1 MAHQVKEFKL
11 EGKLKGISDSQ
22 LQQHRDTLYAG
33 YVSKLNL
40 IEDEIKKAS
49 TEGTNP
55 TYSPLGELKRQE
67 IFATNGVFLHEAYF
81 GNLGGK
87 GGEATGRIGDM
98 IKEQWGSFEKW
109 LADFRAAGMAAR
121 GWVVMAYSYNDMK
134 LHNYSMDLHDKGA
147 AWNCALLLVLDV
159 YEHAYMI
166 DYGVKRAAY
175 LDAYFQNIDW
185 DVVNQRVAY
194 VTGGAAS
201 GSCCKG

>member
-1 MAHQVKEFKL
+1 MHQAKEFKL
-11 EGKLKGISDSQ
+11 EGKLKGISDNQ

-33 YVSKLNL
+33 YVAKLNL

-81 GNLGGK
+81 GNLGGS
-87 GGEATGRIGDM
+87 GGPATGKVAEM
-98 IKEQWGSFEKW
+98 INAKWGSFDKW
-109 LADFRAAGMAAR
+109 LADFKAAAMAAR
-121 GWVVMAYSYNDMK
+121 GWVIMAYSFNDMSI
-134 LHNYSMDLHDKGA
+134 HNYSMDVHDKGSVCNTA
-147 AWNCALLLVLDV
+147 NLLVLDV

-175 LDAYFQNIDW
+175 LDAFFQNIDW
-185 DVVNQRVAY
+185 DVVNERVKY
-194 VTGGAAS
+194 VTGGM
-201 GSCCKG
+201 

>member
-1 MAHQVKEFKL
+1 MPHVAKEFKL

-33 YVSKLNL
+33 YVAKLNL
-40 IEDEIKKAS
+40 IEDEITKAS

-81 GNLGGK
+81 GNLGGA
-87 GGEATGRIGDM
+87 GGPATGRVADM
-98 IKEQWGSFEKW
+98 IQERWGSFEKW
-109 LADFRAAGMAAR
+109 QADFKAAGMAAR
-121 GWVVMAYSYNDMK
+121 GWVVLGFSFNDMK
-134 LHNYSMDLHDKGA
+134 LHNYSLDAHDKGMA
-147 AWNCALLLVLDV
+147 CNTALLLVLDV

-185 DVVNQRVAY
+185 AVVNKRADFIQPP
-194 VTGGAAS
+194 
-201 GSCCKG
+201 K

>member
-1 MAHQVKEFKL
+1 MHQAKEFKL
-11 EGKLKGISDSQ
+11 EGKLKGISDNQ

-33 YVSKLNL
+33 YVAKLNL

-81 GNLGGK
+81 GNLGGS
-87 GGEATGRIGDM
+87 GGPATGKVAEM
-98 IKEQWGSFEKW
+98 INAKWGSFDKW
-109 LADFRAAGMAAR
+109 LADFKAAAMAAR
-121 GWVVMAYSYNDMK
+121 GWVIMAYSFNDMSI
-134 LHNYSMDLHDKGA
+134 HNYSMDVHDKGSVCNTA
-147 AWNCALLLVLDV
+147 NLLVLDV

-175 LDAYFQNIDW
+175 LDAFFQNINW
-185 DVVNQRVAY
+185 DVVNERVKY
-194 VTGGAAS
+194 VTGGM
-201 GSCCKG
+201 

>member
-1 MAHQVKEFKL
+1 MHQAKEFKL
-11 EGKLKGISDSQ
+11 EGKLKGISDNQ

-33 YVSKLNL
+33 YVAKLNL

-81 GNLGGK
+81 GNLGGS
-87 GGEATGRIGDM
+87 GGPATGKVAEM
-98 IKEQWGSFEKW
+98 INAKWGSFDKW
-109 LADFRAAGMAAR
+109 LADFKAAGMAAR
-121 GWVVMAYSYNDMK
+121 GWVVMAYSFNDMSI
-134 LHNYSMDLHDKGA
+134 HNYSMDVHDKGSVCNTA
-147 AWNCALLLVLDV
+147 SLLVLDV

-175 LDAYFQNIDW
+175 LDAFMQNINW
-185 DVVNQRVAY
+185 DVVNERVKY
-194 VTGGAAS
+194 VTGGM
-201 GSCCKG
+201 

>member
-1 MAHQVKEFKL
+1 MHQAKEFKL
-11 EGKLKGISDSQ
+11 EGKLKGISDNQ

-33 YVSKLNL
+33 YVAKLNL

-55 TYSPLGELKRQE
+55 TYSVLGELKRQE

-87 GGEATGRIGDM
+87 GGAAAGKIGEM
-98 IKEQWGSFEKW
+98 IKERWGSFEKW

-121 GWVVMAYSYNDMK
+121 GWVVLAFSFNDMS
-134 LHNYSMDLHDKGA
+134 LHNYSMDVHDKGSVCNTA
-147 AWNCALLLVLDV
+147 ILLVMDV

-175 LDAYFQNIDW
+175 LDAFFQNIDW
-185 DVVNQRVAY
+185 DVVNERVKY
-194 VTGGAAS
+194 VTGGGAM
-201 GSCCKG
+201 

>member
-1 MAHQVKEFKL
+1 LKREEFMHQAKEYKL
-11 EGKLKGISDSQ
+11 EGRLKGISDNQ

-33 YVSKLNL
+33 YVAKLNI

-81 GNLGGK
+81 GNLGGS
-87 GGEATGRIGDM
+87 GGPATGKVAEM
-98 IKEQWGSFEKW
+98 INAKWGSFDKW
-109 LADFRAAGMAAR
+109 LADFKAAGMAAR
-121 GWVVMAYSYNDMK
+121 GWVIMAYSFNDMSI
-134 LHNYSMDLHDKGA
+134 HNYSMDVHDKGSVCNTA
-147 AWNCALLLVLDV
+147 NLLVLDV

-175 LDAYFQNIDW
+175 LDAFLQNINW
-185 DVVNQRVAY
+185 DVVNERVKY
-194 VTGGAAS
+194 VTGGM
-201 GSCCKG
+201 

>member
-1 MAHQVKEFKL
+1 MHQAKEFKL
-11 EGKLKGISDSQ
+11 EGKLKGISDNQ

-33 YVSKLNL
+33 YVAKLNL

-81 GNLGGK
+81 GNLGGS
-87 GGEATGRIGDM
+87 GGPATGKVAEM
-98 IKEQWGSFEKW
+98 INAKWGSFDKW
-109 LADFRAAGMAAR
+109 LADFKAAGMAAR
-121 GWVVMAYSYNDMK
+121 GWVIMAYSFNDMSI
-134 LHNYSMDLHDKGA
+134 HNYSMDVHDKGMA
-147 AWNCALLLVLDV
+147 CNTALLLVLDV

-175 LDAYFQNIDW
+175 LDAFFQNIDW
-185 DVVNQRVAY
+185 DVVNTRVNY
-194 VTGGAAS
+194 VAPANA
-201 GSCCKG
+201 CKS

>member
-1 MAHQVKEFKL
+1 MYQVKEFKL

-33 YVSKLNL
+33 YVAKLNL
-40 IEDEIKKAS
+40 IEEEIKKAS

-81 GNLGGK
+81 GNLGGS
-87 GGEATGRIGDM
+87 GGPATGKIAEM
-98 IKEQWGSFEKW
+98 INAKWGSFDKW
-109 LADFRAAGMAAR
+109 LADFKAAAMAAR
-121 GWVVMAYSYNDMK
+121 GWVVMAFSFNDMS
-134 LHNYSMDLHDKGA
+134 LHNYSMDVHDKGSVC
-147 AWNCALLLVLDV
+147 NTALLLVLDV

-185 DVVNQRVAY
+185 NVVNQRVGF
-194 VTGGAAS
+194 VTGG
-201 GSCCKG
+201 K

>member
-1 MAHQVKEFKL
+1 MPHKVKEFKL
-11 EGKLKGISDSQ
+11 EGRLKGISDSQ

-33 YVSKLNL
+33 YVAKLNI

-81 GNLGGK
+81 GNLGG
-87 GGEATGRIGDM
+87 GGGPATGKVADM
-98 IKEQWGSFEKW
+98 VAAQWGSFEKW
-109 LADFRAAGMAAR
+109 LADFKAAGMAAR
-121 GWVVMAYSYNDMK
+121 GWVVMAYSFNDNS
-134 LHNYSMDLHDKGA
+134 LHNYSMDVHDKGCV
-147 AWNCALLLVLDV
+147 WSSIPLLVLDV

-185 DVVNQRVAY
+185 GVVNKRLDTTMKIEAMISK
-194 VTGGAAS
+194 AA
-201 GSCCKG
+201 

>member
-1 MAHQVKEFKL
+1 MKREEFMHQAKEYKL
-11 EGKLKGISDSQ
+11 EGRLKGISDNQ

-33 YVSKLNL
+33 YVAKLNI

-81 GNLGGK
+81 GNLGGS
-87 GGEATGRIGDM
+87 GGPATGKVAEM
-98 IKEQWGSFEKW
+98 INAKWGSFDKW
-109 LADFRAAGMAAR
+109 LADFKAAGMAAR
-121 GWVVMAYSYNDMK
+121 GWVIMAYSFNDMSI
-134 LHNYSMDLHDKGA
+134 HNYSMDVHDKGSVCNTA
-147 AWNCALLLVLDV
+147 NLLVLDV

-175 LDAYFQNIDW
+175 LDAFLQNINW
-185 DVVNQRVAY
+185 DVVNERVKY
-194 VTGGAAS
+194 VTGGM
-201 GSCCKG
+201 